1 MAMHSNNSF
10 RFFMPTQVLFGN
22 GRCDELAPIV
32 SSLGKRCLIVSRP
45 RTGSLSAVYDRIE
58 VALKDE
64 GVEPIFFDEVVP
76 NPTCEGVERGIA
88 KAAEFNVEVV
98 LGAGGGSVLDTA
110 KLIALLYSE
119 SGKVDWK
126 QAISTYDNPFSTK
139 EPPPNALP
147 IVTLTTTSGT
157 GSHCTQAAVV
167 TDTRNALKITLFH
180 KHLFPAVSI
189 VDPELMYTV
198 PPRVTAATG
207 FDTFTHAFES
217 YLGNRTSPLTVQM
230 SFEAISLVLE
240 YVPKAMKNPLDSK
253 ARAELAWA
261 DTLAGMCLANGG
273 ADLPHPLGEIIGGIC
288 PRIAHGETLAI
299 VYPQFM
305 SLRAETASEKFITL
319 TRHLGLDPHPQALV
333 NRLIEFLQET
343 ELNKSVDRA
352 EFTDIE
358 KNKIEDHPLLE
369 QLLPEQPGLIK
380 KIMHKSLIHL

>member
-1 MAMHSNNSF
+1 MNSF
-10 RFFMPTQVLFGN
+10 RFFMPTQIFFGK
-22 GRCDELAPIV
+22 GRCEELAPIV
-32 SSLGKRCLIVSRP
+32 SSFGKRCLIVSRP
-45 RTGSLSAVYDRIE
+45 RKGSLSALYDRIE
-58 VALKDE
+58 AALKSE
-64 GVEPIFFDEVVP
+64 GVEVVFFDEVVP

-88 KAAEFNVEVV
+88 RASECNAQVV

-110 KLIALLYSE
+110 KLIALLYSR
-119 SGKVDWK
+119 SGKVNWK
-126 QAISTYDNPFSTK
+126 HAISTYDYPFSTE
-139 EPPPNALP
+139 EPPKTALP
-147 IVTLTTTSGT
+147 MVALTTTSGT

-167 TDTRNALKITLFH
+167 TDTRNASKVTLFH

-217 YLGNRTSPLTVQM
+217 YLGNRTSPLTIQM
-230 SFEAISLVLE
+230 SFDAISRVLDC
-240 YVPKAMKNPLDSK
+240 VPKAMKNPLDSK
-253 ARAELAWA
+253 ARTELAWA

-305 SLRAETASEKFITL
+305 ELRAETASEKFIAL
-319 TRHLGLDPHPQALV
+319 ARHLGLDPHPQALV
-333 NRLIEFLQET
+333 NRLIEFLEET